1 MTIQWNSI
9 IAKTYLVILVFIW
22 ALPNMDVVDPIGSQW
37 LYLSILNILMFPF
50 WLINQR
56 DIELKSTHIHPIL
69 FVFVLFTIWALC
81 SYFYGFN
88 SAEVFIEGF
97 RLATL
102 LGSLVFII
110 TCLRVLKSPYTF
122 ITQLFI
128 ISLVIETF
136 YIVLPSINFYIENG
150 FLNRNTVSKGIS
162 ANINIAAFSILY
174 KIPFLLYYFS
184 KHGLKKYF
192 FPGLILMVFSISSI
206 FLLATRGAILGVLLL
221 PVVGFILAYI
231 TKASLPSKKFF
242 LGLFVVPL
250 VMSYFFTQNIFS
262 SNSSVLNRVA
272 TISNLEQDESIG
284 QRLGYYKFSLNQI
297 LENPFI
303 GFGFGNWKIA
313 SIPNDIKNKSTY
325 IVPYHSHNDF
335 LQIGAELG
343 SIGLL
348 LYVLLFFL
356 AIRNLLLHPEL
367 SSEIKIALGLFFAMY
382 LIDANLNFP
391 IARPINQIPL
401 LLVFGFL
408 INKWNDQIPILKNKK
423 AAWIMTGLIFLSQPF
438 ALYSNYRVFKSFVE
452 QKYIYIDFN
461 RFDFSN
467 PPEGIQ
473 QFEDEYPNISV
484 TTLPIKALKALYLD
498 EKELD
503 KAITM
508 TKASTKANPHLY
520 FSEAMLS
527 LYYSKQGKLDSAKYY
542 AEKAYKNAPSI
553 DLHAAFYLPFL
564 RNQPNSKDYNQA
576 LTNIKL
582 SNSASLWKGYM
593 EVMLNFK
600 DSLNLQEKELIALA
614 KQKFPNSNFF
624 KALEI
629 TKNYDKQNLIKA
641 DSLAKK
647 ALLQFRAKEYSG
659 AIDLFKR
666 AHKLIPA
673 ESAYIE
679 NIARSYMLSQDFENA
694 IRYFQM
700 LIDDYNFET
709 GEPELFI
716 GTMHHKMKNPEKGCE
731 YLFKASEKNN
741 TTAKR
746 LYSQLCFKK

>member
-1 MTIQWNSI
+1 MTIPFKTF
-9 IAKTYLVILVFIW
+9 IAKVYLVILVFIW
-22 ALPNMDVVDPIGSQW
+22 VLPNMGVVDPIGSQW
-37 LYLSILNILMFPF
+37 LYLSILNILMLPF
-50 WLINQR
+50 WFLNQR
-56 DIELKSTHIHPIL
+56 DAELKSSNTHPIL
-69 FVFVLFTIWALC
+69 FVFFLFTIWALC
-81 SYFYGFN
+81 SYFYAFN

-102 LGSLVFII
+102 LGTLVLIV
-110 TCLRVLKSPYTF
+110 TCLRVIKSPYTF

-128 ISLVIETF
+128 VALVIETL
-136 YIVLPSINFYIENG
+136 YIVFPSINFYIEKG

-184 KHGLKKYF
+184 KNGLKKYF
-192 FPGLILMVFSISSI
+192 FPGLVLMVLSISSI

-221 PVVGFILAYI
+221 PVAVVILAYI
-231 TKASLPSKKFF
+231 TKTPLPSKKFT
-242 LGLFVVPL
+242 LGLFIVPL
-250 VMSYFFTQNIFS
+250 LLSYFVTQKIYT

-272 TISNLEQDESIG
+272 TISNLGQDESIG

-297 LENPFI
+297 FENPFI

-313 SIPNDIKNKSTY
+313 SIPDDIKNKSTY

-343 SIGLL
+343 GFGLL
-348 LYVLLFFL
+348 LYALLFFL
-356 AIRNLLLHPEL
+356 AIRNLLLHPKL

-382 LIDANLNFP
+382 LMDANLNFP

-401 LLVFGFL
+401 LLVLAFL
-408 INKWNDQIPILKNKK
+408 INKLNNPFPILKSKK
-423 AAWIMTGLIFLSQPF
+423 VAWVMMGIIFLLQPF

-452 QKYIYIDFN
+452 QKNIYIDFN

-467 PPEGIQ
+467 PPDGVQE
-473 QFEDEYPNISV
+473 FEDQYPNISV

-498 EKELD
+498 EKELE
-503 KAITM
+503 KAIEM
-508 TKASTKANPHLY
+508 TKASTADNPHLY

-527 LYYSKQGKLDSAKYY
+527 LYYSKLGKLDSAKYY

-582 SNSASLWKGYM
+582 SNSASLWQGYM

-600 DSLNLQEKELIALA
+600 DSLNPQEKELIALA

-647 ALLQFRAKEYSG
+647 ALVQFRAKEYSG

-666 AHKLIPA
+666 AHQLIPA

-694 IRYFQM
+694 IRYFQV
-700 LIDDYNFET
+700 LIDDYNFNT
-709 GEPELFI
+709 GEPELYI
-716 GTMHHKMKNPEKGCE
+716 GTMHHKLKNLEKGCE
-731 YLFKASEKNN
+731 YLLKAIGKNN

-746 LYSQLCFKK
+746 LYTQLCYSN